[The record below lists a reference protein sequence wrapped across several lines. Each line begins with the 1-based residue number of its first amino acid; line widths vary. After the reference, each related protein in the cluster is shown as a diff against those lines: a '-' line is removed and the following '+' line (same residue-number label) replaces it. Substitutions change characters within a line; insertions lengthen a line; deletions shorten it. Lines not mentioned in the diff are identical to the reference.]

1 MGLQFTLVLA
11 FLFSFHSYSSEIA
24 CSSHFFRQ
32 AETAQPLAH
41 AFPHQVKK
49 GTILERAQG
58 LVSRWSKNIK
68 VIEDVIV
75 KVSTPAGDLEKKKKF
90 LVISFDGL
98 SDSQIELL
106 KKDYVESL
114 SHNAISMPL
123 GKSTAHLYTRIGAKV
138 YDHDISGFK
147 SSDYD
152 FSLLS
157 ERMEAFVT
165 FSDEEFLNF
174 RQYVQNIETHYKETI
189 GDFSLQGPMESG
201 GQVSSN
207 LGLGCSHNC
216 TTWLTLAPVGNE
228 GQTLKSLV
236 KGKNYDIHRDPGWWN
251 LYLQT
256 KSPDERN
263 PFVVYMADKSFA
275 EIEKKV
281 SSHQVFDWNY
291 NLAK

>member
-1 MGLQFTLVLA
+1 MGLQFTLVLTL
-11 FLFSFHSYSSEIA
+11 LFSFNTFSSEIA

-32 AETAQPLAH
+32 VETDHPLAH
-41 AFPHQVKK
+41 AFPHHLQK
-49 GTILERAQG
+49 GNLLERAEG
-58 LVSRWSKNIK
+58 LISRWSKNIK
-68 VIEDVIV
+68 VVDDVIV

-90 LVISFDGL
+90 LLISFDGL

-106 KKDYVESL
+106 KNDYIETL
-114 SHNAISMPL
+114 SHNTISMPL
-123 GKSTAHLYTRIGAKV
+123 GKSTGHLYTRIGSKV

-147 SSDYD
+147 STDYE

-157 ERMEAFVT
+157 ERMETFVT
-165 FSDEEFLNF
+165 FSEEEFLNF
-174 RQYVQNIETHYKETI
+174 RQYVQNIESHYKETI
-189 GDFSLQGPMESG
+189 GDFSLQGPMESEG
-201 GQVSSN
+201 NLASN
-207 LGLGCSHNC
+207 VGKGCSHNC
-216 TTWLTLAPVGNE
+216 TTWLTLAPVGQE

-256 KSPDERN
+256 KTPDERN

-275 EIEKKV
+275 EIERKV
-281 SSHQVFDWNY
+281 SSNQVFDWNY